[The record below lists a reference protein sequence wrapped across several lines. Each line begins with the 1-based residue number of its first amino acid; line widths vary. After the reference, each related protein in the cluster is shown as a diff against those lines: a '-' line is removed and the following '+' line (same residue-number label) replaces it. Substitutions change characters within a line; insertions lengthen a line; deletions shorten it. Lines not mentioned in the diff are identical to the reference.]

1 MRLLFTLFV
10 IIVAFAILSLG
21 PVSAQDTGT
30 GTLIGVV
37 IDPSGSAVPNAKV
50 SLTGTATQQTRTSM
64 TDASGNY
71 IFPALPFG
79 SYDVTVNASGFATI
93 RNTGLMVSVGTTT
106 RLNVTL
112 QLASSNQE
120 ISVPAQADLVNSSNA
135 ETGGLFN
142 PVQVTNLPLNGRNFL
157 SLVSLIPGVRND
169 TASSRQSFVIN
180 GAPPHQGINFMVDGT
195 DATGIETGEIGGI

>member
-1 MRLLFTLFV
+1 MSLRFTSFV
-10 IIVAFAILSLG
+10 IIFAFVTLRVIPVA
-21 PVSAQDTGT
+21 AQDTGT

-37 IDPSGSAVPNAKV
+37 VDPSGSAVPNAKV
-50 SLTGTATQQTRTSM
+50 SVTETATQQIRAST
-64 TDASGNY
+64 TDASGSY
-71 IFPALPFG
+71 IFATLPFG
-79 SYDVTVNASGFATI
+79 TYDVTVNVSGFATI
-93 RNTGLMVSVGTTT
+93 RNTGLTVSVGTTT

-112 QLASSNQE
+112 QLASNNQE
-120 ISVPAQADLVNSSNA
+120 VSIPAQADLVNSSNA

-157 SLVSLIPGVRND
+157 SLVSLVPGVRND

-195 DATGIETGEIGGI
+195 DATGIETG